1 MYLVVIDSVVVA
13 LMGTRLR
20 WHRLTRTGEVE
31 IEAEVAE
38 PTTP

>member
-1 MYLVVIDSVVVA
+1 VVIDAVLVA

-20 WHRLTRTGEVE
+20 WHRLPRTGE
-31 IEAEVAE
+31 IEVAE